1 MGQTFMRQKITLS
14 SASPSNPTKEGSTAS
29 DIKVEPVQYGS
40 ELREC
45 GTLFPECNEA
55 NTTDR

>member
-14 SASPSNPTKEGSTAS
+14 SACPSYPTKEGSKAS
-29 DIKVEPVQYGS
+29 DVKVESVQCGS

-45 GTLFPECNEA
+45 GALFSECNKA
-55 NTTDR
+55 NAIGR